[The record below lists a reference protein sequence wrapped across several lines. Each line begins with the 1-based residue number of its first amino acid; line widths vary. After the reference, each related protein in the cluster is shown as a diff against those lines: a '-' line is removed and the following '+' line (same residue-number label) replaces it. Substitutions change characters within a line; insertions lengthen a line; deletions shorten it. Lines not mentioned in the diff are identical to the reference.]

1 MSAPPASTRR
11 ALQNVNPVRP
21 RSVVLTIEYFGCLIT
36 VRGEWASDE
45 LVRGTYETCPVS
57 KEAVAA
63 FEGLGIAEISS
74 DPMEAA
80 DPEYMFEWAKCEIDF
95 LLEQPF

>member
-1 MSAPPASTRR
+1 MNAPRT
-11 ALQNVNPVRP
+11 
-21 RSVVLTIEYFGCLIT
+21 RSVVLTIEYLGCLIT
-36 VRGEWASDE
+36 VRGEWASDK
-45 LVRGTYETCPVS
+45 LVHGTYETCPVS

-63 FEGLGIAEISS
+63 FENLGIADISS

-80 DPEYMFEWAKCEIDF
+80 DPESMFEWAKCEIDF